1 MHLNLPILDQLLAH
15 QNILIVGMGGGYD
28 IFCGLPVYFE
38 LRRLGKTAHLANYSF
53 SLLSGLKDAHY
64 LNENVVGVRADNAS
78 WYPYFPEL
86 FLTQWFRDVRQE
98 ELTVWCFQKTGVL
111 PLLEGYEALIDH
123 LNIDLLLLVDGGVDS
138 LLRGNEA
145 GLGTLLEDSISL
157 CAVNALRT
165 KIPKLMICLGFG
177 AEQDIVYTDVLE
189 NIAALSATG
198 DFLGSCALLKQMPC
212 YQAYE
217 QAVLYVH
224 EKQDPSVINASVV
237 SAVRGEFGNYH
248 LTSKTQ
254 GSRLWISPLMM
265 FYWCFNLPAVAARN
279 LILSQL
285 RFTESVS
292 DGYRVSMKAI
302 QSTTRRKTSRI
313 PL

>member
-1 MHLNLPILDQLLAH
+1 
-15 QNILIVGMGGGYD
+15 VK
-28 IFCGLPVYFE
+28 E
-38 LRRLGKTAHLANYSF
+38 
-53 SLLSGLKDAHY
+53 AHY
-64 LNENVVGVRADNAS
+64 LTENVVGIRANNSS

-86 FLTQWFRDVRQE
+86 FLAQWFRESRQE
-98 ELTVWCFQKTGVL
+98 DITVWCFQKAGVL
-111 PLLEGYEALIDH
+111 LLMEAYEALIAH
-123 LNIDLLLLVDGGVDS
+123 LNIDVLLLVDGGVDS
-138 LLRGNEA
+138 LLRGNES

-165 KIPKLMICLGFG
+165 NIPKLMACLGFG
-177 AEQDIVYTDVLE
+177 AEQDIIYTEVLE
-189 NIAALSATG
+189 NIAALTATG

-217 QAVLYVH
+217 QAVSYVH

-265 FYWCFNLPAVAARN
+265 FYWCFTLQAVASRN
-279 LILSQL
+279 MLLPQL
-285 RFTESVS
+285 RYTESLS
-292 DGYRVSMKAI
+292 DAYRALMVAI
-302 QSTTRRKTSRI
+302 QRTTRRKTSRM
-313 PL
+313 LL